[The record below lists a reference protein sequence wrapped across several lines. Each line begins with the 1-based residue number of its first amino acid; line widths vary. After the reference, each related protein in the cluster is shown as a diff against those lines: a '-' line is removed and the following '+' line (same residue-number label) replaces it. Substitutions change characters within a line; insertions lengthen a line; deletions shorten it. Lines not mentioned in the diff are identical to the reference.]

1 MPLDQAT
8 IIKALDWAYVKAV
21 EGVPGSDSAEM
32 LARSFTK
39 RPGSPMDHCDAL
51 IRWQVAKACASGF
64 VMSLGGLLTLPVSVP
79 ASISVS
85 LYIQLRM
92 IAAIAHIGGYDVR
105 DDQVRS
111 LVYLCLCGNAAG
123 EVAKGVGIQLGVK
136 LANEAITRI
145 PGHALIQINK
155 AVGFRLLTK
164 FGQHGVLNLGQALPL
179 IGGIIGGAVDGA
191 YTRLVGVAATRQFI
205 ASTASANADET
216 SLEASISRAT

>member
-1 MPLDQAT
+1 MPIDQAI
-8 IIKALDWAYVKAV
+8 IIKALDWAYAKAV
-21 EGVPGSDSAEM
+21 EGVPGSDSAEA

-39 RPGSPMDHCDAL
+39 RAGSPLGSCDAL
-51 IRWQVAKACASGF
+51 IRWQVTKACASGF

-79 ASISVS
+79 ASLSVS

-123 EVAKGVGIQLGVK
+123 EVAKGAGIQLGMK
-136 LANEAITRI
+136 LAQEAISRI
-145 PGHALIQINK
+145 PGQALIQINQ

-164 FGQHGVLNLGQALPL
+164 FGQTGVVNLGQALPL
-179 IGGIIGGAVDGA
+179 VGGIIGGAVDGA
-191 YTRLVGVAATRQFI
+191 FTRVAGVTARRLFVEAATI
-205 ASTASANADET
+205 AATEDSSA
-216 SLEASISRAT
+216 